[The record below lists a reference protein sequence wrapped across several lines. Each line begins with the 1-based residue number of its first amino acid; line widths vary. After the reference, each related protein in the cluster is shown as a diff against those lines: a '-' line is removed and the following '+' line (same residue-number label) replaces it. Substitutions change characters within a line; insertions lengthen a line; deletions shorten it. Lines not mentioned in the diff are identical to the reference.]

1 MFSIHIITA
10 NAKCFFDDFYLDF
23 ILRFNLKFPLSSV

>member
-1 MFSIHIITA
+1 MFSIHIITD
-10 NAKCFFDDFYLDF
+10 NATSFLDDFYLDF